1 MPACNT
7 GQLVV
12 VRTDWPTLTFKDKHA
27 TWAKKCVGEPCEVIL
42 HAEFRMVVHFATAT
56 DRSLSSALV
65 TLKQPP
71 CLPCARMLTN
81 LQLLRIDLK
90 RGPEND
96 EEEKAWEMMAPKVH
110 INVVKPRIKGE
121 SV

>member
-27 TWAKKCVGEPCEVIL
+27 TWAKKCVGDPCEVNT
-42 HAEFRMVVHFATAT
+42 HAEIRAVAHFAQ
-56 DRSLSSALV
+56 SLWSMSGALF

-71 CLPCARMLTN
+71 CLFCARMFCYI
-81 LQLLRIDLK
+81 QILRIDFK
-90 RGPEND
+90 RGPENE
-96 EEEKAWEMMAPKVH
+96 EEEKVWEMLAPKVH
-110 INVVKPRIKGE
+110 INVLMPKKQGE